1 MPDRLT
7 REQRSLLMASIRGK
21 DTRPERLVRG
31 VLHRMGFR
39 FRLHRRD
46 LPGKPDVVL
55 PRWRT
60 ILFVHGCFWHQHH
73 DCKGATTPRSHSDF
87 WREKFARNAERDAR
101 VAAQLRDLGWR
112 VEVVWECETR
122 KPELLAE
129 RLYELLVRESEW
141 CAEE

>member
-21 DTRPERLVRG
+21 DTRPELLVRS

-46 LPGKPDVVL
+46 LPGKPDVML

-60 ILFVHGCFWHQHH
+60 VLFVHGCFWHQHSG
-73 DCKGATTPRSHSDF
+73 CKGATTPRSRAEF

-101 VAAQLRDLGWR
+101 VIAQLRDLGWR

-122 KPELLAE
+122 KPDLLAE